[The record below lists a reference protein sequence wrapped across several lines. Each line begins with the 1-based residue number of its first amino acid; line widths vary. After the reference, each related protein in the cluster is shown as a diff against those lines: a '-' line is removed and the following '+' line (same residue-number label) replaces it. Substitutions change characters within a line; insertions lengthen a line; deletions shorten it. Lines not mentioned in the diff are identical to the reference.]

1 MPFKKYPIL
10 SASRFALSFLAQTQ
24 TGTVHSVYRKTI
36 NLNLNGQLLA
46 LQAKDSPLSPISLIT
61 GLSSDEMEQLGI
73 AAGDSVR
80 IQDSEIR
87 IGRTVCFYLALDS
100 LTDLKLYCDFAVT
113 EPSSNPS
120 HESHKLQWEQSL
132 ETLESQC
139 LKALC
144 SRSAGSFELLFSN
157 LEKARTIPFLAVA
170 EQRLKDT
177 LHHLEQKQW
186 EEAALVLVRL
196 IGLGLGLTPGGDD
209 FLCGVLA
216 GLIFCRVK
224 NPVTTEPS
232 LSQTNGPSRP
242 SQISD
247 HPFALDLETQ
257 IRDHLCDT
265 NDISAAF
272 LRCALEGQFSLAV
285 NLLPKLESAAEILS
299 VFSEIGHSSG
309 TDTLCGVYFVLKNR
323 SLLS

>member
-1 MPFKKYPIL
+1 MPFKKYPIF
-10 SASRFALSFLAQTQ
+10 SASRFALAFLAQTQ

-73 AAGDSVR
+73 AAGDPVK
-80 IQDSEIR
+80 IQDSEIQ
-87 IGRTVCFYLALDS
+87 IGRTVHFCLALDS
-100 LTDLKLYCDFAVT
+100 PADLKLHCDFAT
-113 EPSSNPS
+113 TKSASSQPQKKCS
-120 HESHKLQWEQSL
+120 LQWAQSL
-132 ETLESQC
+132 EALESRC

-144 SRSAGSFELLFSN
+144 GRNAGSFELLFSDP
-157 LEKARTIPFLAVA
+157 EKARTIPFLAVA

-186 EEAALVLVRL
+186 EEAAQVFVRL
-196 IGLGLGLTPGGDD
+196 TGLGPGLTPGGDD

-216 GLIFCRVK
+216 GLIFCGAK
-224 NPVTTEPS
+224 N
-232 LSQTNGPSRP
+232 
-242 SQISD
+242 SD
-247 HPFALDLETQ
+247 HPFALALETQ
-257 IRDHLCDT
+257 IRNHLCDT

-272 LRCALEGQFSLAV
+272 LRCALEGQFSLAI
-285 NLLPKLESAAEILS
+285 NRLPALESAAEILS

-323 SLLS
+323 TLFS